1 MTSHKYTHS
10 GGQTVKNNTAEAL
23 KDLEPQMVDLDWSEG
38 SPAQT
43 EILRRPPW
51 DLFLTTFNFW
61 FWTHYKKATL
71 LRNQFNTILGRV

>member
-43 EILRRPPW
+43 EILRRPP
-51 DLFLTTFNFW
+51 
-61 FWTHYKKATL
+61 
-71 LRNQFNTILGRV
+71 